1 MPKSSYAL
9 GIDYGGTKILGAV
22 VDLSN
27 GKVLGSAKRRTSF
40 SDGPDDLVQRM
51 LAVGKG
57 ALKSASMKSKDLV
70 AIGIGAAGQ
79 VDAERGILLD
89 TPNLSQ
95 AVLDLPV
102 GERLSEEFKVPA
114 ALANDVH
121 VAAMGEA
128 RFGAGAGAKDF
139 LCVFVGTGIG
149 GAIVQ
154 DGELLYGKDNTAGE
168 IGHAIVVAGGRL
180 CNCGGLGHLEA
191 YSARTAISRRLVGEI
206 KRGRK
211 TVLRELDPDIENKD
225 PLRTDVNIRSNVLA
239 SALKAKDPLVTE
251 VVREAGWY
259 LGVGL
264 ASAINILNPDRIV
277 LGGGAIEAMPLIVT
291 EAKASAKDQAL
302 PVPGKSAE
310 IVTSGLGDYSGVVG
324 AAIIGAE
331 TAARKG

>member
-1 MPKSSYAL
+1 MAKSYAL

-22 VDLSN
+22 IDLAN
-27 GKVLGSAKRRTSF
+27 GKVLGTAKRRTSF
-40 SDGPDDLVQRM
+40 TDGPDELMKRM
-51 LAVGKG
+51 LAVGNG
-57 ALKSASMKSKDLV
+57 ALKSASLKSKDLV

-79 VDAERGILLD
+79 VDAEQGVLLD

-95 AVLDLPV
+95 AVLNLPV
-102 GERLSEEFKVPA
+102 AQQLSDEFKVPA

-128 RFGAGAGAKDF
+128 RFGAGAGARDF

-149 GAIVQ
+149 GAIIQ
-154 DGELLYGKDNTAGE
+154 NGELLYGKDGTAGE
-168 IGHAIVVAGGRL
+168 IGHAVVVAGGRL

-211 TVLRELDPDIENKD
+211 TVLRELDPDIVHKD
-225 PLRTDVNIRSNVLA
+225 PLRSDANIRSNVLA
-239 SALKAKDPLVTE
+239 SALKAKDPLVIE

-264 ASAINILNPDRIV
+264 ASAINIINPDRIV
-277 LGGGAIEAMPLIVT
+277 LGGGVVEALPLIVS
-291 EAKASAKDQAL
+291 EAITVAKDQAL
-302 PVPGKSAE
+302 PVPGSAAK
-310 IVTSGLGDYSGVVG
+310 IVTAGLGDFSGVVG

-331 TAARKG
+331 AAARKA